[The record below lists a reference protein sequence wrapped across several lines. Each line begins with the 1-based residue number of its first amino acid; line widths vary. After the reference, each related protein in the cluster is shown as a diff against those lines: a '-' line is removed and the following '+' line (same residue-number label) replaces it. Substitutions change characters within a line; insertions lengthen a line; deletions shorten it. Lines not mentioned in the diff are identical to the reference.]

1 MTAGSEVREPSVRR
15 LLILGST
22 GSIGRQALQI
32 LHCVPG
38 CELVGLAANASA
50 DLILEQARATGVRR
64 VCLRDSKAAASAAA
78 RAPELDVLAGEAGVA
93 ELVVSAAG
101 QAAAD
106 GASLTVLN
114 GIVGAAG
121 LRATMAALECGATLA
136 LANKESMVAGGP
148 FVLDAARRSGSPIL
162 PVDSEHSALF
172 QCIAAGGGASG
183 ADAGTASRRDP
194 AGGAAPVVEELLLT
208 GSGGPFRGRTAA
220 DLADV
225 TPAQALKHPT
235 WSMGPKITIDS
246 ATLMNKGLEIIE
258 AHYLFGVPYE
268 RITVV
273 VSPQSIVH
281 SMARLSDGAIL
292 AHMGVPDMRTP
303 IGYALAYPARPHL
316 PMVRRLDVFATDLT
330 FHKPDAETFR
340 CLALAEEAGSK
351 AAGVECAADAADAA
365 AAVASAGR
373 SSGRREFVSRPRTVA
388 APIVLNASNEVAVEA
403 FLAGRIGFLDI
414 PAVVEKCLSWL
425 GDEPVESVED
435 VYACDEEA
443 RRFAREAAGRP
454 ACAAVAL
461 CGACRLR
468 PHLPAS
474 PAVSQGTRCL
484 PAPRG

>member
-1 MTAGSEVREPSVRR
+1 M
-15 LLILGST
+15 
-22 GSIGRQALQI
+22 
-32 LHCVPG
+32 
-38 CELVGLAANASA
+38 
-50 DLILEQARATGVRR
+50 
-64 VCLRDSKAAASAAA
+64 
-78 RAPELDVLAGEAGVA
+78 
-93 ELVVSAAG
+93 
-101 QAAAD
+101 
-106 GASLTVLN
+106 
-114 GIVGAAG
+114 
-121 LRATMAALECGATLA
+121 
-136 LANKESMVAGGP
+136 
-148 FVLDAARRSGSPIL
+148 
-162 PVDSEHSALF
+162 
-172 QCIAAGGGASG
+172 
-183 ADAGTASRRDP
+183 
-194 AGGAAPVVEELLLT
+194 
-208 GSGGPFRGRTAA
+208 
-220 DLADV
+220 
-225 TPAQALKHPT
+225 
-235 WSMGPKITIDS
+235 
-246 ATLMNKGLEIIE
+246 
-258 AHYLFGVPYE
+258 
-268 RITVV
+268 V

-281 SMARLSDGAIL
+281 CMARLSDGAIL

-454 ACAAVAL
+454 A
-461 CGACRLR
+461 
-468 PHLPAS
+468 
-474 PAVSQGTRCL
+474 
-484 PAPRG
+484 